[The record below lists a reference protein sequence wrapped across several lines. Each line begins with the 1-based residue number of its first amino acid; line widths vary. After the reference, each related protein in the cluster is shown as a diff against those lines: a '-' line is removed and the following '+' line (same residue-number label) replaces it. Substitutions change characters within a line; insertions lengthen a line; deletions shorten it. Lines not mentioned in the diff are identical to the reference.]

1 MFSYLDQNA
10 YSNQHKWSL
19 RLTKDIN
26 KGRLFFGA
34 TNSVNN
40 DVTIEFEK
48 IILRIP
54 HVTPSVH
61 VEPQLLKQ
69 ITSDKKAKA

>member
-1 MFSYLDQNA
+1 MLI
-10 YSNQHKWSL
+10 SNQHKWGL
-19 RLTKDIN
+19 RLAKDIN

-34 TNSVNN
+34 TDSVSI

-48 IILRIP
+48 IFFRIL